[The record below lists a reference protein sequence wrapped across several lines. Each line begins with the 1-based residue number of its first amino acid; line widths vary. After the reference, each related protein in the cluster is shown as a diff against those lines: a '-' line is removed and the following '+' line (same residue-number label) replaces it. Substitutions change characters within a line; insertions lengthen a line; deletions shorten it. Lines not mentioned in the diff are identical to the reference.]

1 MDADYDESLVLQSE
15 LVENTKKKK
24 RKRRSKFATL
34 IAQEKPKYDPKLFPS
49 YKEYFDQY
57 YSLDYEDM
65 IGDLPCR
72 FKYRKVVPNDY
83 GLSVEEVSNIV
94 KFYYYVDFIKL
105 QKFIYNNNNSH

>member
-1 MDADYDESLVLQSE
+1 MDADYDRSQNLQSE
-15 LVENTKKKK
+15 LLDSTRKKKK
-24 RKRRSKFATL
+24 NRRSKFATL
-34 IAQEKPKYDPKLFPS
+34 VAKQKPKFDPKQFPS

-83 GLSVEEVSNIV
+83 GLSVEEVNTI
-94 KFYYYVDFIKL
+94 FIFNRYY
-105 QKFIYNNNNSH
+105 